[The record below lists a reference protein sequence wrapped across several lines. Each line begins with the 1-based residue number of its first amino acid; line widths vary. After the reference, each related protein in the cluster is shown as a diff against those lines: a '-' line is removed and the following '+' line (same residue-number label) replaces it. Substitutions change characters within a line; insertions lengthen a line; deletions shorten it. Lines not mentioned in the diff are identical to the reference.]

1 MRHLVGVLHLVTAVA
16 GFYWSIYFTMLGLYG
31 VPFSWWIVEIFV
43 GSLVLLV
50 GAIACWATPRK
61 WARWTTFIGSS
72 LLAVFF
78 LTALVMNPAGFLGTL
93 SSPTTEDLTAVGSV
107 ALVVA
112 SLVAAIRTALNPG
125 RPPARG

>member
-16 GFYWSIYFTMLGLYG
+16 GFGWSVYFTMLGLYG
-31 VPFSWWIVEIFV
+31 VAFSWWTVEIFI
-43 GSLVLLV
+43 GSLLLLV

-61 WARWTTFIGSS
+61 WARWIPLIGSS

-78 LTALVMNPAGFLGTL
+78 LTAFVMNVAGYLGTFT
-93 SSPTTEDLTAVGSV
+93 SPTTENLTAVGSV

-112 SLVAAIRTALNPG
+112 SLAVAIRRALTPV
-125 RPPARG
+125 RPATRG